1 MMEFNKFT
9 GKKIIKA
16 TNEIELHENIVQ
28 NNRTGWQVGSNM
40 RYVSNDYRPYQILMK
55 YVGF

>member
-1 MMEFNKFT
+1 MEFNKFT

-16 TNEIELHENIVQ
+16 SNEVELHNNILEG
-28 NNRTGWQVGSNM
+28 NKSGWQVGSSM
-40 RYVSNDYRPYQILMK
+40 RYISNDYRPYQILMK